1 MQDPRFESQP
11 PPKKDSFCREMT
23 HKENYVEH
31 PKPKVIKVPK

>member
-1 MQDPRFESQP
+1 
-11 PPKKDSFCREMT
+11 MT